1 MPGSTNRVIRP
12 AALTIGACLLVF
24 ALQAL
29 RIPILELTELR
40 TYDLRVQARGALLP
54 SPAVAM
60 AVIDE
65 RSLATEGR
73 WPWPRE
79 RLAAVVD
86 ALSRDGA
93 RVVAFDVAF
102 PEPESEAGDG
112 AFAAAIRRSRA
123 KVVLGYFLHGRA
135 RAATADELLDA
146 AEIERRVRRVGGSRW
161 PVVRTR
167 EPEIALVAL
176 VDALAPQPN
185 LDALTAAAAS
195 SGFMGLA
202 SDLDGV
208 LRRAPLAV
216 RVGEDLLA
224 PLPLVAAWEFLGRP
238 EPVLSLGRDGVESV
252 QLGERLVPVDER
264 GRLLVDYL
272 GPPGTIPAFS
282 IADVLRGAVA
292 PGTFTDRLV
301 FVGATAVGTHDLRTS
316 PFSPVHPGVE
326 INATIAENVLSG
338 RFLSRPDW
346 WILLDFVA
354 AAGLSA
360 LVALGGARARA
371 LGGVA
376 LLGALS
382 AGWVL
387 VAGWLFVRGG
397 IWVSVLYPL
406 LAAALV
412 HTVLAGYRYLGEE
425 RERRRI
431 RSTFDQYVAPAVV
444 EAMLEDPGQLRLGGE
459 ERVLTVLFSDLEG
472 FTSQCERLAPRE
484 MVEILGTYYGRMTES
499 IFAHG
504 GTLKEYV
511 GDELMAFFGAPLEQE
526 DHAARAC
533 AAALEMGERRR
544 ALNASFTAAGRP
556 ALRAR
561 TGINTG
567 SMLVGNLGSTYRF
580 AYGVLGDEVNLGSRL
595 EGLNR
600 EYGTELLVGEG
611 TALAAGPAFL
621 FREVDL
627 VRLKGRSRTVRVH
640 ELVARTADTLP
651 EGRRKALTTYGAAL
665 AEYRAQS
672 WGEALAL
679 FEEALAVWPGD
690 GPSRAMARRCC
701 AHLRSPPA
709 EEWDG
714 VFDQGANAL
723 RETG

>member
-1 MPGSTNRVIRP
+1 VRVRRALASFTP
-12 AALTIGACLLVF
+12 AALTLAACLLVF

-29 RIPILELTELR
+29 RIPFLERTELA
-40 TYDLRVQARGALLP
+40 TYDLRVQARGALVP

-60 AVIDE
+60 VVVDE
-65 RSLATEGR
+65 KSLAAEGR

-79 RLAAVVD
+79 KIAALVD
-86 ALSRDGA
+86 ALSQGGA

-102 PEPESEAGDG
+102 PEPESDAADG
-112 AFAAAIRRSRA
+112 ALAAAIGRSRA
-123 KVVLGYFLHGRA
+123 RVVLGYFLHQRA
-135 RAATADELLDA
+135 ESAGAPLDA
-146 AEIERRVRRVGGSRW
+146 AEVERRVRRVGGSRW

-167 EPEIALVAL
+167 EPDLARAPLL
-176 VDALAPQPN
+176 DAYAPQPN

-195 SGFMGLA
+195 SGFIGLA
-202 SDLDGV
+202 SDADGV
-208 LRRAPLAV
+208 LRRAPLAI

-238 EPVLSLGRDGVESV
+238 EPVLSIGRHGVEGV
-252 QLGERLVPVDER
+252 ELGERLIPTDDR
-264 GRLLVDYL
+264 ARLLVDYL
-272 GPPGTIPAFS
+272 GPPGTIPAVS
-282 IADVLRGAVA
+282 ATDVLRGAVP

-301 FVGATAVGTHDLRTS
+301 FVGATAAGVHDLRTS
-316 PFSPVHPGVE
+316 PFSAVHPGAE
-326 INATIAENVLSG
+326 INATVAENVLSA

-346 WILLDFVA
+346 WIFLDLLA

-360 LVALGGARARA
+360 LVALGGSRARA

-382 AGWVL
+382 AGWVFL
-387 VAGWLFVRGG
+387 AGWLFVRRG

-412 HTVLAGYRYLGEE
+412 HTVLAAWRYLGEA

-431 RSTFDQYVAPAVV
+431 RTTFGQYVAPAVV
-444 EAMLEDPGQLRLGGE
+444 DAMLADPGRLRLGGE
-459 ERVLTVLFSDLEG
+459 EKVLTVLFSDLEG
-472 FTSQCERLAPRE
+472 FTAQCERLAPGE
-484 MVEILGTYYGRMTES
+484 MVEILGAYFGRMTEGV
-499 IFAHG
+499 FAHG

-511 GDELMAFFGAPLEQE
+511 GDELMAFFGAPLEQD

-533 AAALEMGERRR
+533 AAALEMAERRR
-544 ALNASFTAAGRP
+544 ALNVSFAAAGRP

-567 SMLVGNLGSTYRF
+567 PMLVGNLGSTYRF

-600 EYGTELLVGEG
+600 EYGTEILVGEG
-611 TALAAGPAFL
+611 TASAAGPAFL

-627 VRLKGRSRTVRVH
+627 VRVKGKARAVRVH
-640 ELVARTADTLP
+640 ELVARGGDALP
-651 EGRRKALTTYGAAL
+651 EGRRKALETYAAAL
-665 AEYRAQS
+665 AAYRAQR

-679 FEEALAVWPGD
+679 FEEALGAWPDD
-690 GPSRAMARRCC
+690 GPSRTLARRCR
-701 AHLRSPPA
+701 AYLRSPPA
-709 EEWDG
+709 DEWDG
-714 VFDQGANAL
+714 AFDQGAVAL